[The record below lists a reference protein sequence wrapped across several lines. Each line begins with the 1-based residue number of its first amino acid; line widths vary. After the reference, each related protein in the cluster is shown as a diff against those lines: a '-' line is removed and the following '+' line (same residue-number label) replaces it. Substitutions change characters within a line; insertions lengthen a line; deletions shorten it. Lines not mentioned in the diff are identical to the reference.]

1 MVALDSEDPDVA
13 LEEVDKL
20 IGLIFSAE
28 GDAYSS
34 LWVPTGGGT
43 DASYW
48 LKRSK
53 KEAVKARDSL
63 KKLIELQ

>member
-1 MVALDSEDPDVA
+1 MATPELGSIKYGHWVEPPVS
-13 LEEVDKL
+13 
-20 IGLIFSAE
+20 SAE